1 MLGRKADSFL
11 FYFLNIFFKTPTA
24 NSAKKWV
31 CVSIPLQNPIFHSK
45 YFKIIPQAKGFC
57 NLHLNF
63 IPISVPP
70 AKNSSEKEKNYHY
83 VFMNI
88 EELYLGSTHSLEK
101 IL

>member
-45 YFKIIPQAKGFC
+45 YFKI
-57 NLHLNF
+57 HLNF

-88 EELYLGSTHSLEK
+88 EELYLGSAHSLEK

>member
-1 MLGRKADSFL
+1 MKLPANLVICCDDTMLFNTNLSMEMFEFIKA
-11 FYFLNIFFKTPTA
+11 A
-24 NSAKKWV
+24 
-31 CVSIPLQNPIFHSK
+31 K

-88 EELYLGSTHSLEK
+88 EELYLGSAHSLEK